1 MCWISYC
8 NSQVHRAQCGVEDSA
23 PSQVPGLT
31 VAAVARRLGIA
42 PATLR
47 TWDRRYGLGPAE
59 RQVGAHRR
67 YSAADLARLEQVR
80 RLINSGVTIG
90 DAAQVVLSADLNL
103 QVGSTV
109 APKQVPTQVTAN
121 FPTDLEVNALVPS
134 QAVRGLTRAADS
146 LDSAACREI
155 ITASLEKRGV
165 VWTWDALISPLL
177 VDLGERWHSTGR
189 GVEVEHAFTQVIE
202 FCLGSVTGKLRTPIN
217 ARPVILAAA
226 PEELHAL
233 TLNALAGALAE
244 RQIEVCMLGQRVPT
258 DALFAAVQRL
268 GPVAVFVWSQAA
280 ATGNPAHLADLRK
293 IRPAPA
299 LVAGGPGWPEV
310 MPPGVIRVIDFSEAV
325 SKIAQIVGE

>member
-1 MCWISYC
+1 ME
-8 NSQVHRAQCGVEDSA
+8 NSA
-23 PSQVPGLT
+23 PGEVPGLT

-90 DAAQVVLSADLNL
+90 DAAQVVLSAEPGL
-103 QVGSTV
+103 QLQSTP
-109 APKQVPTQVTAN
+109 APELVQKQAAKKMPAN
-121 FPTDLEVNALVPS
+121 ITKHAEINQLAPS

-155 ITASLEKRGV
+155 ISASLEKRGV

-280 ATGNPAHLADLRK
+280 ATGHPAHLADLRK

-299 LVAGGPGWPEV
+299 LVAGGPGWPES

-325 SKIAQIVGE
+325 SKISQIVGE

>member
-1 MCWISYC
+1 ME
-8 NSQVHRAQCGVEDSA
+8 NSAQG
-23 PSQVPGLT
+23 QIPGLT

-59 RQVGAHRR
+59 HQVGAHRR
-67 YSAADLARLEQVR
+67 YSATDLARLEQVR
-80 RLINSGVTIG
+80 RLINAGVTIG
-90 DAAQVVLSADLNL
+90 DAAQTVLAAERDLEPQSAVVPE
-103 QVGSTV
+103 QV
-109 APKQVPTQVTAN
+109 PKQVAKKVPAN
-121 FPTDLEVNALVPS
+121 IATHTESNHLPPS
-134 QAVRGLTRAADS
+134 QTVRGLARAADS

-155 ITASLEKRGV
+155 ISASLDQRGV
-165 VWTWDALISPLL
+165 VWTWDAVIAPLL
-177 VDLGERWHSTGR
+177 VDLGDRWHSTGR
-189 GVEVEHAFTQVIE
+189 GVEVEHALTQVIE
-202 FCLGSVTGKLRTPIN
+202 FCLGSVTGRLRTPIN
-217 ARPVILAAA
+217 VRPVLLAAA

-233 TLNALAGALAE
+233 TLSALAGALAE

-299 LVAGGPGWPEV
+299 LVAGGPGWPES

>member
-1 MCWISYC
+1 
-8 NSQVHRAQCGVEDSA
+8 VEDSA

-67 YSAADLARLEQVR
+67 YSASDLARLEQVR

-90 DAAQVVLSADLNL
+90 DAAQVVLGAEPDLQLESAPEPN
-103 QVGSTV
+103 QV
-109 APKQVPTQVTAN
+109 PNQVPTKIATYA
-121 FPTDLEVNALVPS
+121 EVNDLAPS
-134 QAVRGLTRAADS
+134 QTARGLARAADS

-155 ITASLEKRGV
+155 INASLEQRGV
-165 VWTWDALISPLL
+165 VWTWDSLIAPLL
-177 VDLGERWHSTGR
+177 VGIGERWHATGR
-189 GVEVEHAFTQVIE
+189 GVEVEHALTQVIE
-202 FCLGSVTGKLRTPIN
+202 LCLGTVAGQVRTPIN
-217 ARPVILAAA
+217 ARPVLLAAA

-233 TLNALAGALAE
+233 TLSALAAALAE
-244 RQIEVCMLGQRVPT
+244 RQIDVVMLGQRVPA

-268 GPVAVFVWSQAA
+268 GPSVVFVWSQAA
-280 ATGNPAHLADLRK
+280 VTGHPAHLADLRK

-299 LVAGGPGWPEV
+299 LIAGGPGWPAS
-310 MPPGVIRVIDFSEAV
+310 MPPGVIRVLHLAEAV